1 MNLPEGTIDSWSE
14 LCHQFMA
21 NFKNAYAQSGNETN
35 LHVVQQRPGKSLR
48 SFIQWFS
55 QIHNTIPHI
64 SSASVVVGFCQGV
77 RDEKMLEKLAT
88 HDNQDISALFILA
101 DKCTR
106 AADDRVWHSSA
117 APAGKEESKLNAS
130 MTPMCGGIKNNK
142 KTKAGGN

>member
-1 MNLPEGTIDSWSE
+1 MNLPEGTLDSWSE

-35 LHVVQQRPGKSLR
+35 LHAVQQRLGESLC

-55 QIHNTIPHI
+55 QVHNTIPRI

-88 HDNQDISALFILA
+88 HDIQDISVLFSLA

-106 AADDRVWHSSA
+106 VAEGRVWHSSA
-117 APAGKEESKLNAS
+117 APVGKEESKLNAS
-130 MTPMCGGIKNNK
+130 MTPQCGGIKNNK